1 MKVIDN
7 IQWHRKYDIPAVSRR
22 GLHKLCYLQ
31 IVICW
36 QGLCHDTLL
45 TYLLHLLQESTA
57 AASFCWPQ
65 ICCRQHIVS
74 FCFTLI
80 NINTL
85 LDVLYKHSHFPLW
98 CSSLRKKQNKSPDSV
113 YIPPWSSF
121 FSQLLVPVFW
131 FNYVASL
138 PPAFEIGLGEMKCS
152 HWGEGTNR
160 QWLQMEFGQWSE
172 IPIQKIDRTLFTNW
186 SLKFQR
192 GESHKCYIRSQRSFD
207 F

>member
-1 MKVIDN
+1 MLFADS
-7 IQWHRKYDIPAVSRR
+7 H
-22 GLHKLCYLQ
+22 
-31 IVICW
+31 
-36 QGLCHDTLL
+36 LL
-45 TYLLHLLQESTA
+45 TRSLPWHSTHLSPPSTAGEQSSSLFLLASDLLQPA
-57 AASFCWPQ
+57 HCLLLFCSYQ
-65 ICCRQHIVS
+65 DQHAPG
-74 FCFTLI
+74 CALQTL
-80 NINTL
+80 TC
-85 LDVLYKHSHFPLW
+85 PLW

-113 YIPPWSSF
+113 YSTSYQLFQATMIVFS
-121 FSQLLVPVFW
+121 SQLLIPVFW
-131 FNYVASL
+131 FYYVASQL
-138 PPAFEIGLGEMKCS
+138 PAFEIGLGEMKCS